1 MSKQQEEPMPPEAG
15 SKVTA
20 RKSRGLGLLG
30 VAVLGVAT
38 AVAVI
43 GIMDRHQSEAE
54 LQTWTDAAA
63 VPTVAVV
70 TPGHGEAR
78 QELVLPGDVEAFYQA
93 PIYARVSGY
102 VKMWYEDIGARVKA
116 GQLLAEIDAPDL
128 DQQLAQAKGN
138 LSIAKANEE
147 LAALTARR
155 WQALR
160 ATDSVSQQTADEKAG
175 DAAAKHAAV
184 AAAEA
189 EVQRLNALESFKR
202 ITAPFDGVVTARKT
216 DVGALINAGS
226 DSGPE
231 LFSVADVHAMRV
243 YVRVPQTFAPEL
255 RIGMTATLVLPQH
268 TTRTY
273 TAKLAT
279 TSNSI
284 SADSRTVLVELHAD
298 NTDGSLLPGTYAD
311 VHFQLPEAPGIL
323 RLPTSA
329 LLFRE
334 HGLEVAT
341 VGPGDKVLLTPIEVG
356 RDLGT
361 EVEVTS
367 GITAS
372 DRVIDSP
379 PDSIAAGEL
388 VKIAAPEPK
397 AAPAANVAE
406 EGTPAG
412 GAHE

>member
-1 MSKQQEEPMPPEAG
+1 MSRHEEDIMAPHSRPPLPP
-15 SKVTA
+15 
-20 RKSRGLGLLG
+20 RRNRGLALLG
-30 VAVLGVAT
+30 LGVLCVAI
-38 AVAVI
+38 AVAAI
-43 GIMDRHQSEAE
+43 GIMGRHQSEAG
-54 LQTWTDAAA
+54 LQTWTDAAS

-70 TPGHGEAR
+70 SPGHGEAH
-78 QELVLPGDVEAFYQA
+78 QELVLPGDIQAFYQA

-102 VKMWYEDIGARVKA
+102 VKMWYQDIGAYVKA

-128 DQQLAQAKGN
+128 DQQLAQAKAN
-138 LSIAKANEE
+138 LAIAKANEA
-147 LAALTARR
+147 LAVLTARR

-160 ATDSVSQQTADEKAG
+160 STDSVSQQTTDEKAG

-184 AAAEA
+184 VAAEA
-189 EVQRLNALESFKR
+189 EVQRLEAMEGFKR
-202 ITAPFDGVVTARKT
+202 ITSPFDGVVTARKT

-226 DSGPE
+226 GSGPE
-231 LFSVADVHAMRV
+231 LFSVADMHAMRI
-243 YVRVPQTFAPEL
+243 YVQVPQTFAPQL
-255 RIGMTATLVLPQH
+255 QIGMTAALKLPQH

-273 TAKLAT
+273 TAKLVT
-279 TSNSI
+279 TSSSI
-284 SADSRTVLVELHAD
+284 SPDSRTVLVELQAD
-298 NTDGSLLPGTYAD
+298 NADGSLLPGTFAE
-311 VHFQLPEAPGIL
+311 VHFQLAEPPDVL

-334 HGLEVAT
+334 NGLEVAT
-341 VGPGDKVLLTPIEVG
+341 VGPGDKVVLKPIEVG

-361 EVEVTS
+361 EIEATS

-388 VKIAAPEPK
+388 VKVAAPEPK
-397 AAPAANVAE
+397 AAPVANVAE
-406 EGTPAG
+406 GSAPAA